1 MINAIPCSQWLPRLT
16 LESGVPVFLFTGEF
30 SPNFNLEKKWFQPI
44 QGFFMGKKKT
54 PKFARFSRFLFL
66 SFPNR
71 QMFYCKFQ
79 IASQEYRR
87 ILYLFLLSYLVHSQ
101 IWLNLFCGWSA
112 LWLHHHKVLKRR
124 NPGLE
129 SGLRGQ
135 KEPAS
140 VEHVI
145 SSKIQIPRTR
155 GFQLL
160 TRFQES
166 ARTLGTQE
174 EPYSERPALI
184 FFVLEEN
191 KRRDLASVRK
201 LWKSHKASSS

>member
-1 MINAIPCSQWLPRLT
+1 MINAIPSSQWLPRLT

-30 SPNFNLEKKWFQPI
+30 SPNFNLEKNAFDLYKDFSWEKKNPQIRQIFKI
-44 QGFFMGKKKT
+44 FVSIFSKSSDFF
-54 PKFARFSRFLFL
+54 
-66 SFPNR
+66 
-71 QMFYCKFQ
+71 CKFQ
-79 IASQEYRR
+79 IGSQEYRR
-87 ILYLFLLSYLVHSQ
+87 ILYLFLLSYLVRSQ

-155 GFQLL
+155 GF
-160 TRFQES
+160 
-166 ARTLGTQE
+166 
-174 EPYSERPALI
+174 
-184 FFVLEEN
+184 
-191 KRRDLASVRK
+191 
-201 LWKSHKASSS
+201 